1 MISFTQK
8 LNKNSKMNKISS
20 SVNAPSQSPVYRP
33 LYYRIVNQN
42 DQEQLNALI
51 KNNPDIIIY
60 DTIAG
65 QLAELIKLNHPQQ
78 RLTQEES
85 AELVS
90 KHVHGDTD
98 QYGVWVYFPW
108 SKKLVHTLDEEEFA
122 QVRTSR
128 NVYKITPEEISI
140 LKNKKIGIIG
150 LSVGQ
155 SIALTLAMERTCGE
169 LRLADFDEIELSNM
183 NRIKVNI
190 QDLGLNKSIVAARQI
205 AELDPYINVICFTEG
220 ITLGT
225 IDEFFTGNGKL
236 DILVEECDG
245 IDIKILAR
253 IKAKELGI
261 PVVMDTND
269 KGMLD
274 VERFD
279 LEPGR
284 PIFHGKVAE
293 LEALNA
299 DELTAKL
306 NALTI
311 PEKIGYLG
319 KIIGFENLSAA
330 MMKSVGEMNKTIVG
344 WPQLASAVTLGGA
357 MITDVSRKILLDQF
371 KASGRY
377 FVDFDDLFKDEF
389 NTTNNISGDNDTY

>member
-1 MISFTQK
+1 
-8 LNKNSKMNKISS
+8 MNKISS
-20 SVNAPSQSPVYRP
+20 SVNAPSQSNIYRP
-33 LYYRIVNQN
+33 LYFRTINQN
-42 DQEQLNALI
+42 EEQKLNALI
-51 KNNPDIIIY
+51 NSSPEIVIY
-60 DTIAG
+60 DTIEG

-78 RLTQEES
+78 RLTKEES
-85 AELVS
+85 AALVAA
-90 KHVHGDTD
+90 HVKGDTD
-98 QYGVWVYFPW
+98 QYGVWVYYPW
-108 SKKLVHTLDEEEFA
+108 SNKLVHTLDESEFA

-128 NVYKITPEEISI
+128 NVYKITPEEINI
-140 LKNKKIGIIG
+140 LKDKKIGIIG

-205 AELDPYINVICFTEG
+205 AELDPFINVICFEQG
-220 ITLGT
+220 INLNT
-225 IDEFFTGNGKL
+225 IDDFFIGGGKL

-245 IDIKILAR
+245 IDIKILGR

-279 LEPGR
+279 LEPNR
-284 PIFHGKVAE
+284 AIFHGKVAE
-293 LEALNA
+293 LEALSA
-299 DELTAKL
+299 DELTEKL
-306 NALTI
+306 NTLTI

-319 KIIGFENLSAA
+319 KIIGFENLSEA
-330 MMKSVGEMNKTIVG
+330 MKKSVGEMNKTIVG

-357 MITDVSRKILLDQF
+357 MITDVSRKILLNQF
-371 KASGRY
+371 TQSGRY
-377 FVDFDDLFKDEF
+377 FVDFDELFNDKF
-389 NTTNNISGDNDTY
+389 NTIKNIKGDNDTY